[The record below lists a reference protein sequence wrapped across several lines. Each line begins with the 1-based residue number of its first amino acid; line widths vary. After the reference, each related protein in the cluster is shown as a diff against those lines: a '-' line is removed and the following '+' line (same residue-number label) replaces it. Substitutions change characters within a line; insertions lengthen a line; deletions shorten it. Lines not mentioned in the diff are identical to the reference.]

1 MGQPTRHNA
10 VAESECPV
18 AVSTT
23 SPPDRSFRVVAPVI
37 ALCWLAVFFD
47 GMDVNIYGAT
57 MPHLL
62 ADDSLGFTP
71 ALAGTIGSWTTFG
84 MLIGALA
91 AGTLTDWL
99 GRKPLVIASVVLFSA
114 GSALC
119 ALASG
124 AAMFGT
130 GRFLSGL
137 GLGGLMPIG
146 LAIVAEFAPPRRVA
160 LTTGLM
166 MTSYHAGGIAATGI
180 GLAVAPGHGW
190 RWVFWAGVLP
200 ALIAVP
206 LVLKWLPESP
216 GVLFARGRTQ
226 RAYAAADRYR
236 LERPGAQQAPQAGPK
251 GRMAAITA
259 LFAPGTRWATPLLW
273 IASFAGLLL
282 VYGVSTWLPELMRAT
297 GYSLSSSV
305 TFLMVI
311 NAGGIVGMLIAGRTA
326 DRFGPVKVSAL
337 WFLLTAVG
345 TFLLRAQLPLGA
357 AYVVV
362 FITGVWLFSAQ
373 VMVYAATSRVYA
385 PRERATGLGW
395 VTGIGRTGAVVG
407 PALGGAV
414 LAGGDASLGFTTFA
428 VTAVL
433 GAVAVSLVPLFV
445 HDRRGLGTHA
455 APALSPDAAPGG
467 AERA

>member
-1 MGQPTRHNA
+1 MA
-10 VAESECPV
+10 A
-18 AVSTT
+18 STT

-62 ADDSLGFTP
+62 ADESLGFTP
-71 ALAGTIGSWTTFG
+71 ASAGSIGSWTTFG
-84 MLIGALA
+84 MLIGALT

-99 GRKPLVIASVVLFSA
+99 GRKPLVVGSVVLFSV

-119 ALASG
+119 AVATG
-124 AAMFGT
+124 ATVFGA

-146 LAIVAEFAPPRRVA
+146 LAIVAEFAPPRRAA
-160 LTTGLM
+160 LATGLM
-166 MTSYHAGGIAATGI
+166 MTSYHAGGMAATGI
-180 GLAVAPGHGW
+180 GLVIAPEHGW

-200 ALIAVP
+200 AVIAVP

-216 GVLFARGRTQ
+216 GVLFARGRTEE
-226 RAYAAADRYR
+226 AYAVADRFR
-236 LERPGAQQAPQAGPK
+236 LERPGVQQAPQAGAK
-251 GRMAAITA
+251 GRMTAITA

-311 NAGGIVGMLIAGRTA
+311 NAGGIVGMLVAGRTA

-337 WFLLTAVG
+337 WFVLTAVG
-345 TFLLRAQLPLGA
+345 TFLLRAQLPIGV
-357 AYVVV
+357 AYAVV
-362 FITGVWLFSAQ
+362 FVTGIWLFSAQ

-407 PALGGAV
+407 PTLGGAV
-414 LAGGDASLGFTTFA
+414 LAGGDAGLGFTTFA

-433 GAVAVSLVPLFV
+433 GALAISLVPLAMKN
-445 HDRRGLGTHA
+445 RRGRSPDT
-455 APALSPDAAPGG
+455 APALVPSAD
-467 AERA
+467 